1 MFSHRI
7 AAAAVSAIAILPSA
21 CGGGPSGPP
30 GGMGF
35 PPAAVKLE
43 PAHRA
48 PIEDSTEYVATLASL
63 RSTAVQPQIDGQITE
78 IFVKSGERVAE
89 GARLFQI
96 DAQRQ
101 LAAVSSQEAE
111 RQSRE
116 ADVTFARQQAARANE
131 LFTAGAI
138 SKQEL
143 EQSQTAVQTA
153 EGRLRALQA
162 QVQEQQVRLR
172 YFTVTAPTAGVVGDV
187 PARVGNQVSPQT
199 VLTTIDQNETL
210 EVQVQVPVERAPD
223 LKIGLPLRVLNADG
237 AGGVSATTINFVS
250 PHVDNQTQSV
260 LVKGLVRNPAGTLR
274 AAQYV
279 RVLIVWKTTDG
290 LVIPVTAVL
299 RINGQYFA
307 FVAEDAGQSGRGREG
322 APAAGAGE
330 SGQGGQ
336 AAQGRQGGPGLV
348 ARQRPLTIGPIVGDN
363 YAVLSG
369 INEGDR
375 VIVSGIQ
382 RLADGAPVMP
392 Q

>member
-1 MFSHRI
+1 
-7 AAAAVSAIAILPSA
+7 
-21 CGGGPSGPP
+21 
-30 GGMGF
+30 
-35 PPAAVKLE
+35 
-43 PAHRA
+43 
-48 PIEDSTEYVATLASL
+48 
-63 RSTAVQPQIDGQITE
+63 
-78 IFVKSGERVAE
+78 
-89 GARLFQI
+89 
-96 DAQRQ
+96 
-101 LAAVSSQEAE
+101 
-111 RQSRE
+111 
-116 ADVTFARQQAARANE
+116 
-131 LFTAGAI
+131 
-138 SKQEL
+138 
-143 EQSQTAVQTA
+143 
-153 EGRLRALQA
+153 
-162 QVQEQQVRLR
+162 
-172 YFTVTAPTAGVVGDV
+172 
-187 PARVGNQVSPQT
+187 VSPQT

-210 EVQVQVPVERAPD
+210 EVQVQVPVERAPN

-237 AGGVSATTINFVS
+237 AGGVAATAINFVS

-382 RLADGAPVMP
+382 RLADGAPIMP

>member
-1 MFSHRI
+1 MSSHRI
-7 AAAAVSAIAILPSA
+7 AAAAASALSLIAAA
-21 CGGGPSGPP
+21 CGGGPAGPP

-43 PAHRA
+43 TAHRA

-78 IFVKSGERVAE
+78 IFVKSGDRVAE
-89 GARLFQI
+89 GAKLFQI

-111 RQSRE
+111 RQARE
-116 ADVTFARQQAARANE
+116 ADVTFARQQATRANE
-131 LFTAGAI
+131 LFSAGAI
-138 SKQEL
+138 SRQEL
-143 EQSQTAVQTA
+143 EQAQTAVQTA

-172 YFTVTAPTAGVVGDV
+172 YFTVTAPTAGIVGDV
-187 PARVGNQVSPQT
+187 PARVGNQVNPQT

-223 LKIGLPLRVLNADG
+223 LKTGLPLRVLNADG
-237 AGGVSATTINFVS
+237 AGNVAATTINFIS

-260 LVKGLVRNPAGTLR
+260 LVKGLLRNPGGTLR

-279 RVLIVWKTTDG
+279 RVLVVWKTTDG
-290 LVIPVTAVL
+290 LVVPVTAVL

-307 FVAEDAGQSGRGREG
+307 FVAEEAGKGGPAGQ
-322 APAAGAGE
+322 GAGPAE
-330 SGQGGQ
+330 GGQGGQ

-369 INEGDR
+369 ISENDR
-375 VIVSGIQ
+375 VIVSGVQ
-382 RLADGAPVMP
+382 RLADGAPVVP

>member
-7 AAAAVSAIAILPSA
+7 AAAAVSAIAILPAA
-21 CGGGPSGPP
+21 CGGGPAGPP

-35 PPAAVKLE
+35 PPAAVKLDT
-43 PAHRA
+43 AHRA

-78 IFVKSGERVAE
+78 IFVKSGDRVAE

-111 RQSRE
+111 RQARE
-116 ADVTFARQQAARANE
+116 ADVAFARQQATRANE

-143 EQSQTAVQTA
+143 EQAQTAVQTA
-153 EGRLRALQA
+153 EGRLKALQA

-172 YFTVTAPTAGVVGDV
+172 YFTVIAPTAGIVGDV

-237 AGGVSATTINFVS
+237 SGGVAATTINFVS

-260 LVKGLVRNPAGTLR
+260 LVKGIVRNPAATLR
-274 AAQYV
+274 ASQYV
-279 RVLIVWKTTDG
+279 RVIIVWKTADG
-290 LVIPVTAVL
+290 LLVPVTAVL

-307 FVAEDAGQSGRGREG
+307 FVAEEAGQGGRGREG

-330 SGQGGQ
+330 SGQTGQ
-336 AAQGRQGGPGLV
+336 AAPGGLV

-363 YAVLSG
+363 YVVLSG
-369 INEGDR
+369 IKEGDR
-375 VIVSGIQ
+375 VIVSGVQ
-382 RLADGAPVMP
+382 RLADGAPIVP